1 MCGSTSEL
9 TELGTGYWVLTHSAR
24 ERNLCP
30 SAFGPFGRLLHLTS
44 GELLGHL
51 LLRFLELP
59 AGRGASAGASALG
72 RFDRGL
78 LDTLIEKS
86 MSVRPLVGLRLR
98 ALRLTLGDERA
109 GAALST
115 LGRGLLQSLAGGCVG
130 VALSRLE

>member
-1 MCGSTSEL
+1 M
-9 TELGTGYWVLTHSAR
+9 
-24 ERNLCP
+24 
-30 SAFGPFGRLLHLTS
+30 
-44 GELLGHL
+44 
-51 LLRFLELP
+51 
-59 AGRGASAGASALG
+59 G

-109 GAALST
+109 GATLST